1 MAKKKSND
9 RVEFNLSNFFN
20 KKLELKD
27 NKLYFGTNIRL
38 NELTE
43 LLNIEKR
50 EILKTLGLNKL
61 EFDHILDSDQIAEIC
76 LSKNIDF
83 EKIDDI
89 SEENI
94 LSKIDDL
101 LINKDWKE
109 EVEFVKRTPI
119 ITIMGHVDH
128 GKTTLLD
135 TIRNSNVTKGE
146 AGGITQK
153 IGAYQIKY
161 KDELMTFIDTPGHE
175 AFTEM
180 RANGSKV
187 TDIAVI
193 VVAADDSLMPQTRE
207 SIDHAKAANVPI
219 VVAVNKVDK
228 PNVDVEKVKQE
239 LTQLNIVPE
248 EWGGDVPFIEISAL
262 KGTNIDKLLD
272 SIVILSDLQEIKVPL
287 NTLATGVVI
296 ESNISK
302 TKGNIVSVIVTT
314 GTLKTSDTIIIDD
327 QVVRIKALIDE
338 NGKRI
343 DQATPGT
350 PVELFGIGFSPVV
363 GSKFV
368 VVKDKS
374 AQKIADT
381 IREAKLNSLRMR
393 KAVSA
398 HDLFN
403 QMLNK
408 KKEMNI
414 ILKADSLGVLKAI
427 ELKIK
432 EFSTDEV
439 EVNVIRS
446 EIGEITNT
454 DISLAEASN
463 AIIYQFNVPTPSQLE
478 KQLKSRGIQFLN
490 FDIIYKIFEDIQ
502 EKIEGKHEDKFEESK
517 IGDGKVLVRF
527 EFSKVGAIAGS
538 RILNG
543 EIRSDSIVK
552 VYRNGKLLIETK
564 VDSLKVERDNVKKVT
579 KGKECGIVF
588 VGFNDF
594 QEEDTF
600 EIFELVKI

>member
-9 RVEFNLSNFFN
+9 RVEFSLPNFFN

-43 LLNIEKR
+43 LLNIETR
-50 EILKTLGLNKL
+50 EVLKTLGLNKL

-76 LSKNIDF
+76 LSKDIDF
-83 EKIDDI
+83 EQIDDI
-89 SEENI
+89 SEENV
-94 LSKIDDL
+94 LSKIDNI
-101 LINKDWKE
+101 LISNSWKDDVK
-109 EVEFVKRTPI
+109 FVKRTPI

-135 TIRNSNVTKGE
+135 TIRNTNVTQGE

-193 VVAADDSLMPQTRE
+193 VVAADDSIMPQTKE
-207 SIDHAKAANVPI
+207 SIEHAKAANVPI
-219 VVAVNKVDK
+219 IVAINKVDK
-228 PNVDVEKVKQE
+228 PNVDIEKVKQE
-239 LTQLNIVPE
+239 LTQLNVVPE
-248 EWGGDVPFIEISAL
+248 EWGGEVPFIEISAL
-262 KGTNIDKLLD
+262 KGTNIDQLLE
-272 SIVILSDLQEIKVPL
+272 SIFVLSDLQEIKVPL

-327 QVVRIKALIDE
+327 QVVRVKALIDE
-338 NGKRI
+338 KGKRVEE
-343 DQATPGT
+343 ATPGT
-350 PVELFGIGFSPVV
+350 PVELFGVGFSPIV

-393 KAVSA
+393 KSVST
-398 HDLFN
+398 HDLFSK
-403 QMLNK
+403 MLSK

-414 ILKADSLGVLKAI
+414 ILKADSLGVLKAL
-427 ELKIK
+427 ELKIN
-432 EFSTDEV
+432 ELSTEEV
-439 EVNVIRS
+439 DVNIIRS

-463 AIIYQFNVPTPSQLE
+463 AIIYQFNVPTPTQLE
-478 KQLKSRGIQFLN
+478 KQLKSRGIQFLS
-490 FDIIYKIFEDIQ
+490 FDIIYKIFEDIK

-517 IGDGKVLVRF
+517 IGDGKILVRF
-527 EFSKVGAIAGS
+527 QFSKVGAIAGS
-538 RILNG
+538 RIQNG

-552 VYRNGKLLIETK
+552 IYRNDKLLIETK
-564 VDSLKVERDNVKKVT
+564 VDSLKVEKDNVKKVT

-588 VGFNDF
+588 EDFNEF

-600 EIFELVKI
+600 EVFELVKV